1 MNPMTGVWLS
11 MATGWSEGT
20 GKAGGT
26 EELPSTSRNGNHL
39 SLGNF
44 HELCLWQKN
53 LNYSNYIKYPNLTVD
68 DNITFKNHLP
78 V

>member
-39 SLGNF
+39 LLGKF
-44 HELCLWQKN
+44 
-53 LNYSNYIKYPNLTVD
+53 S
-68 DNITFKNHLP
+68 
-78 V
+78 